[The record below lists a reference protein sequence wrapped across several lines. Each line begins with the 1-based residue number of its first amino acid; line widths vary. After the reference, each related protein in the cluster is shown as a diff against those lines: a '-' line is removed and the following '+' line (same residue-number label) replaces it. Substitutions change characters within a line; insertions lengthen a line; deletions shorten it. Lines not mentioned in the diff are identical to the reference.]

1 LRYARLLSILVLL
14 SMLITMGTGC
24 SGPAAQVVTTS
35 SSTQTTTTTLT
46 TESTA
51 VISSTS
57 SETTTQNSTSTTT
70 TTTVPT
76 TTTTQT
82 STTPVILQIPEET
95 LNSHF
100 GFGYDTSWAHS
111 ADSQQ
116 ELADLGKK
124 WEQGLPGPFSWY
136 IVEKEK
142 GKYDWSKVD
151 QYIQQV
157 QQYGFAIVP
166 TIWPFTDWDQAS
178 WAPLP
183 TGPQGSI
190 LQELGK
196 GRRKPHDINAYMSFV
211 SVMVERYDGD
221 GTNDM
226 PGLKYPIKYWEPCD
240 EPHVKPYFD
249 GTPQDYLEVLIAS
262 YEAIK
267 KADPEAKVLF
277 AAVDVEGSF
286 IKPILEQG
294 AEYFDIANVHS
305 LSNNVNFWVPELRNL
320 LSSYGINKPIWVTTA
335 EFQIGRYLF
344 DNNISLE
351 SQGQLLAKGS
361 VTAFAYG
368 ADKIFYNWFRAPQT
382 GDPRWKAE
390 VTARF
395 QSAALIDENGVKRPA
410 YYALVTML
418 RKIEGFTSAEKLA
431 EGRFLFKIG
440 YKNIYAMWGPGV
452 LPEEVVGELIVTD
465 IYGNETRTNSSAI
478 NLTQNFV
485 FVEIATGTP

>member
-1 LRYARLLSILVLL
+1 LRYAQLLSVLILLP
-14 SMLITMGTGC
+14 MLITMGTGC
-24 SGPAAQVVTTS
+24 SSPAAQVVTTS
-35 SSTQTTTTTLT
+35 SSTQPTTTTLT

-51 VISSTS
+51 VTSSTS
-57 SETTTQNSTSTTT
+57 SETTTPTSISTNITA
-70 TTTVPT
+70 PA
-76 TTTTQT
+76 
-82 STTPVILQIPEET
+82 ILQIPEET

-100 GFGYDTSWAHS
+100 GFGYDTSWVHAT
-111 ADSQQ
+111 DCVQ
-116 ELADLGKK
+116 EEADLGIK

-136 IVEKEK
+136 LVEKEK
-142 GKYDWSKVD
+142 GNYDWSKAD
-151 QYIQQV
+151 QYVQQI
-157 QQYGFAIVP
+157 QQYGFAIVS

-183 TGPQGSI
+183 TKPQGSV

-196 GRRKPHDINAYMSFV
+196 GRRKPYDMNAYMSFV
-211 SVMVERYDGD
+211 SAMVERYDGD

-226 PGLKYPIKYWEPCD
+226 PGLIYPIKYWEPCD
-240 EPHVKPYFD
+240 EPHLKPYFD
-249 GTPQDYLEVLIAS
+249 GTPQDYLEVLRAS

-267 KADPEAKVLF
+267 KADSGAKVLF

-286 IKPILEQG
+286 IKPILEEG
-294 AEYFDIANVHS
+294 AEYFDIANVHC

-344 DNNISLE
+344 DNYISLE

-368 ADKIFYNWFRAPQT
+368 ADKIFNDWFRAPQT
-382 GDPRWKAE
+382 GDPRWPAE

-410 YYALVTML
+410 YYALVTMI

-431 EGRFLFKIG
+431 EGRFRFKIG
-440 YKNIYAMWGPGV
+440 DKNIYAMWDSV
-452 LPEEVVGELIVTD
+452 TLPH
-465 IYGNETRTNSSAI
+465 S
-478 NLTQNFV
+478 
-485 FVEIATGTP
+485 